1 MSAMYMKGTV
11 LQRQA
16 REHLESEMKKVVIDE
31 GVQKK
36 LVPDF
41 PVGCKRILPSGDQF
55 LYVS

>member
-1 MSAMYMKGTV
+1 MYMKGTV

-31 GVQKK
+31 EVQKK